1 MGAVWQGWLGRLCS
15 QTWKETLRT
24 FPLFWIQGGLELQA
38 GEKGGSES
46 AVFTTGLMESA
57 G

>member
-15 QTWKETLRT
+15 QRRKETLRT

-46 AVFTTGLMESA
+46 AVFTTGLME
-57 G
+57 

>member
-1 MGAVWQGWLGRLCS
+1 MGAVWQGWMGRVCS
-15 QTWKETLRT
+15 QRWKKTLRT

-38 GEKGGSES
+38 GEKGGSKS
-46 AVFTTGLMESA
+46 AVFTTGLMESE